1 MSLPIVVDEPLCV
14 RCARSRQTCCQSRE
28 IYATPGDVER
38 IHAFTGLADFT
49 EMRRASAD
57 HLDQDD
63 DPSWLKYVFTP
74 DGDRR
79 VLKRQANGDCTFLGT
94 AGCRLP
100 EDVRPVV
107 CRLYPFDYT
116 EAGLRDSLQHDCPVH
131 FIGGEDGLVA
141 ALDMNAERAE
151 RWRALLYEEI
161 RLEANDE
168 NRTDL
173 RPRQ

>member
-1 MSLPIVVDEPLCV
+1 MHLPIVADEPLCV

-28 IYATPGDVER
+28 IYASPKDVER
-38 IHAFTGLADFT
+38 IHAHTGLEDFT
-49 EMRRASAD
+49 DWRLASAD

-63 DPSWLKYVFTP
+63 DPAWRRFVFTP
-74 DGDRR
+74 DGYRR
-79 VLKRQANGDCTFLGT
+79 VLKRQANGDCTFLGA

-100 EDVRPVV
+100 EDVRPIV

-116 EAGLRDSLQHDCPVH
+116 EAGLRDSLAHDCPVEL
-131 FIGGEDGLVA
+131 IGGEEGLVE
-141 ALDMNAERAE
+141 ALDMNAQRAE
-151 RWRALLYEEI
+151 RWRAMLYEEI

-173 RPRQ
+173 RPRE